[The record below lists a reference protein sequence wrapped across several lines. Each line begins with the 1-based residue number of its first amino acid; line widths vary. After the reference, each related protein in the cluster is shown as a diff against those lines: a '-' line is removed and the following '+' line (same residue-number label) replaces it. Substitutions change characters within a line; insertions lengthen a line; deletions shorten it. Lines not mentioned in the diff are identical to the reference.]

1 MITKIKRILIIGESM
16 NNYYIYPY
24 QNDLIYDKNDNYNQI
39 NVIKKQKK
47 NYIHKTILFQ
57 NINQKLLKVLTKQIL
72 FFINKEN
79 ITKKSHILV
88 VGMGSDFYTPD
99 AIGPSTI
106 KHIKVN
112 SYLEN
117 FGIKNIYP
125 KVSALKPG
133 VLGET
138 GILSEKT
145 ILSVVKEIKPDYIIL
160 IDSFVT
166 NNVNYLNHTIEF
178 NNYGITPGIGIKGI
192 NSVIDYKTLHIPLLV
207 IGVTTSILVKFK
219 NNDIPYILS
228 CKDIDEYV
236 IKISEILGKSI
247 NKAIGKL

>member
-1 MITKIKRILIIGESM
+1 
-16 NNYYIYPY
+16 
-24 QNDLIYDKNDNYNQI
+24 
-39 NVIKKQKK
+39 
-47 NYIHKTILFQ
+47 
-57 NINQKLLKVLTKQIL
+57 
-72 FFINKEN
+72 
-79 ITKKSHILV
+79 
-88 VGMGSDFYTPD
+88 MGSDFYTPD
-99 AIGPSTI
+99 AIGPSTL
-106 KHIKVN
+106 KNIKVN

-117 FGIKNIYP
+117 LGIKNIYP
-125 KVSALKPG
+125 KVSSLKPG